1 MSKAA
6 PSPLFYGHDRRHGVF
21 LLICA
26 GQLVCGAGFIALG
39 VGFFVPKYLFKRLFP
54 IYCELIC
61 FFADFQLDFE
71 ELRSAS
77 NEFDGA

>member
-1 MSKAA
+1 MTLHIRKLHEHCLAK
-6 PSPLFYGHDRRHGVF
+6 LYLG
-21 LLICA
+21 

-71 ELRSAS
+71 ELRSAP